1 MSSGAD
7 RLEGESCPGDG
18 SGVTRVI
25 RLGGHL
31 GGRCLDCCAQTPMI
45 SHAIVAACVGM
56 SILLA

>member
-31 GGRCLDCCAQTPMI
+31 GGRCLDCCAQTSMI
-45 SHAIVAACVGM
+45 FM
-56 SILLA
+56 Q